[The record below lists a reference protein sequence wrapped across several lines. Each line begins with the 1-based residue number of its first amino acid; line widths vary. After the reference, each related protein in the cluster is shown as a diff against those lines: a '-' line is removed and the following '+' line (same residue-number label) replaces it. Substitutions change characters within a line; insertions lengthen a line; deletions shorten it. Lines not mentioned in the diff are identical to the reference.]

1 MNSRLTTWL
10 PLLILGVL
18 GVLAGLGRFLETSES
33 ESQFG
38 AVPATLVV
46 DNGADRGPGTLRNA
60 LFMAMRAAH
69 HVVIE
74 LRVPEINLEISLPPV
89 AVAHGLR
96 VTGALDEPTRIVNSN
111 DRGTAAVL
119 LHLVSENVELSNI
132 VIDAAGANGISVSA
146 ANMTISDIEIT
157 NAATGLT
164 AFNAERLHI
173 GNSRFTD
180 NTDGVR
186 IEGSTGSVNV
196 SGSTFTD
203 NSGSG
208 LWIVFGIAQNESAST
223 IVVHDNQFR
232 GGRNSV
238 TAANTVI
245 DLRGNRL
252 SGFSMSG
259 LTVLSSRANITDN
272 RIVDST
278 GIGMHLAAVSGSM
291 VYRNEVGR
299 NAAVG
304 MLIVDANG
312 LQVDSNEIYGNGYG
326 IVTVG
331 RQPVTAALRNNTL
344 SSQTIDGLI
353 AIGDTPTIDGNH
365 ALHNAQAG
373 IRILDLLLPDSAL
386 IPSTPRYR
394 NNVLSDNGNDEI
406 LFGQYVVKA
415 Q

>member
-1 MNSRLTTWL
+1 MNPRQTTWL
-10 PLLILGVL
+10 PLVILGVL
-18 GVLAGLGRFLETSES
+18 GLLAGLGRFLETSET

-38 AVPATLVV
+38 VVPATIVV

-60 LFMAMRAAH
+60 LFMAMRAQH
-69 HVVIE
+69 HVAIE
-74 LRVPEINLEISLPPV
+74 LRIPQVDLQISLPPV

-96 VTGALDEPTRIVNSN
+96 ISGALDVPTRIVNANDKSN
-111 DRGTAAVL
+111 STVL
-119 LHLVSENVELSNI
+119 LHLVSENIELSNI
-132 VIDAAGANGISVSA
+132 VFDAAGTNGISISA
-146 ANMTISDIEIT
+146 ANVSIRDITVT
-157 NAATGLT
+157 NAATGLS
-164 AFNAERLHI
+164 AFNAERLNI
-173 GNSRFTD
+173 ADSRFTD

-186 IEGSTGSVNV
+186 IEGSTGSVSV
-196 SGSTFTD
+196 SSSTFTN

-208 LWIVFGIAQNESAST
+208 LWVVFGIAPNESAST
-223 IVVHDNQFR
+223 IVVHDNQFS
-232 GGRNSV
+232 GGRNGV

-259 LTVLSSRANITDN
+259 LTLLSSRANITEN
-272 RIVDST
+272 RIVDSS
-278 GIGMHLAAVSGSM
+278 GIGMHLAALTSSM
-291 VYRNEVGR
+291 VYQNEVGR

-344 SSQTIDGLI
+344 SSQIIDGLI

-365 ALHNAQAG
+365 ALRNGQAG
-373 IRILDLLLPDSAL
+373 IRILDLLMPDSVL
-386 IPSTPRYR
+386 IPSTPRHM

-415 Q
+415 P